1 LKEPA
6 VDRFSLKGK
15 TAIVTGSSR
24 GIGRA
29 IAIAYAR
36 AGARVVVTSRK
47 VEACNA
53 VVEQLRG
60 EGLEAIAVA
69 CNISSKEQVAALV
82 DQTEKAYGP
91 VDVLVCNAA
100 VNPYY
105 GPMSGIS
112 DEAFSKVMDVNIR
125 SNLWLVNRVAPGMAQ
140 RGGGSIVI
148 VSSIAGLTGSRVLG
162 AYAISKAAD
171 MQLARNLALEW
182 GKQGVRTNCIAP
194 GLIKTDFAKALWDN
208 PKTLAAALASSPL
221 NAIGDPEDIA
231 GAALLL
237 GSDAGRF
244 ITGTTIVIDGGATIG
259 GEA

>member
-1 LKEPA
+1 MDSL
-6 VDRFSLKGK
+6 SLKGK

-29 IAIAYAR
+29 IAVAYAR
-36 AGARVVVTSRK
+36 AGARVVITSRK
-47 VEACNA
+47 ADACAA

-60 EGLEAIAVA
+60 EGLEAMAIA
-69 CNISSKEQVAALV
+69 CNISRKDEITALV

-105 GPMSGIS
+105 GPLSGIS

-125 SNLWLVNRVAPGMAQ
+125 SNLWLVNRVAPGMVEKGKGAV
-140 RGGGSIVI
+140 VI
-148 VSSIAGLTGSRVLG
+148 ISSVAGITGSSTIG
-162 AYAISKAAD
+162 AYGISKAAD
-171 MQLARNLALEW
+171 MSLARSLALEW
-182 GKQGVRTNCIAP
+182 GKQGIRFNCIAP

-208 PKTLAAALASSPL
+208 PDTLAVVLKASPL
-221 NAIGDPEDIA
+221 NRIGEPEDIA

-259 GEA
+259 GE

>member
-1 LKEPA
+1 M
-6 VDRFSLKGK
+6 DRFSLKGK

-36 AGARVVVTSRK
+36 AGARVIVTSRK
-47 VEACNA
+47 ADACEA
-53 VVEQLRG
+53 VVAQLRG
-60 EGLEAIAVA
+60 EGLEAAAVP
-69 CNISSKEQVAALV
+69 CNISNKEQVAALV
-82 DQTEKAYGP
+82 DRTEEVYGP

-105 GPMSGIS
+105 GPMLGIS

-125 SNLWLVNRVAPGMAQ
+125 SNLWLVNRVAPGMAE

-148 VSSIAGLTGSRVLG
+148 ISSIAGLTGSRVLG

-208 PKTLAAALASSPL
+208 PQTLAAALASSPL

-244 ITGTTIVIDGGATIG
+244 ITGTTLVIDGGATIG